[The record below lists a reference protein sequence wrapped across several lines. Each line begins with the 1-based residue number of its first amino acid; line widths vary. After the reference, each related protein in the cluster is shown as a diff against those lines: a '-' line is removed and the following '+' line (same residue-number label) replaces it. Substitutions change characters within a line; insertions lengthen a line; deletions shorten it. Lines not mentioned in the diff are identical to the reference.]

1 MTAHS
6 TPPPLPSRTADTMDP
21 ANTIGTS
28 HRAFAHEGAEA
39 PREVPRMPE
48 DWSYVG
54 SRVPDAYLGVW
65 KRASYVDDRHCD
77 ETTLRYWLQT
87 PDWHADLGISAERPS
102 FEGVGSFAECSS
114 EQLDWLCKG
123 QGFAG
128 PTRISGEL
136 CFWDRQW
143 DFQLRDTR
151 DIGHMRF
158 TSDSLIEDDVHQR
171 YREVWCKLPRA
182 AGGER
187 ALEGH
192 RPGEPQILLL
202 ASGGYFMYMRDRALR
217 AAPACRA
224 KRQFTEGTAPRSE
237 QEAFAD
243 FEMSFGRYDDTQWTI
258 DLSTLPWREG
268 RVVAD
273 DGTGLPDIAALT
285 GARATAWRPLE
296 RHPTPRIE
304 AAGHSSACP
313 ASPSLSSPSLPA
325 PSPPNGMPTT

>member
-1 MTAHS
+1 MPVRS
-6 TPPPLPSRTADTMDP
+6 PPPALTTPTTRTLSA
-21 ANTIGTS
+21 AGTS
-28 HRAFAHEGAEA
+28 HAGFARDEGAEP
-39 PREVPRMPE
+39 PREIPRMPE

-65 KRASYVDDRHCD
+65 KRASYVDEQHRD

-87 PDWHADLGISAERPS
+87 PDWHADLGVSAERPS
-102 FEGVGSFAECSS
+102 FEGVGSLTECSS

-158 TSDSLIEDDVHQR
+158 TSDSLIEDDIHQR

-182 AGGER
+182 ASGER

-192 RPGEPQILLL
+192 RPGDPQILLL

-217 AAPACRA
+217 AAPAGRA
-224 KRQFTEGTAPRSE
+224 KRQFAEGAAPRSE
-237 QEAFAD
+237 REAFAD
-243 FEMSFGRYDDTQWTI
+243 FEMSFGRYDATQWTI

-268 RVVAD
+268 RSIAD
-273 DGTGLPDIAALT
+273 DGAGLPDIAALSE
-285 GARATAWRPLE
+285 GHATIWRPLD
-296 RHPTPRIE
+296 RHPMPSVET
-304 AAGHSSACP
+304 AVHAQT
-313 ASPSLSSPSLPA
+313 ASPLESSQSPLPSSPSQ
-325 PSPPNGMPTT
+325 SSNSMPTT